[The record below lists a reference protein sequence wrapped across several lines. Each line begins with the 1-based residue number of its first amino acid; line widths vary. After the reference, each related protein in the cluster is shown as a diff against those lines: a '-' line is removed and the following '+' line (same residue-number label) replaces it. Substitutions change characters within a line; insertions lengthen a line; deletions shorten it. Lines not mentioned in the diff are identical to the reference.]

1 MLKKHLTKTPV
12 LYKIFKVY
20 HGERVWENMFA
31 DFSQI
36 RNITILGVG
45 LIGGSLGL
53 ALTAKGFRGEIT
65 GLGRR
70 MQTLDIA
77 LERGAVD
84 NATTDFHAG
93 IQNADLV
100 VIGTPVDLIPEMV
113 QRIAEI
119 GTSDARPLLI
129 TDVGSIK
136 GQIVEE
142 IESFLTATEL
152 HFVGSH
158 PMAGSEKTS
167 VAAARPDLFDGAKCI
182 VTPTDNTH
190 PQALKLVTNLW
201 QFVDTQVCHLSPTEH
216 DMLIAGASHLPHL
229 IASILTNTVGDIG
242 NDTVKALDFAAT
254 GFRDATRI
262 AAGSPQLWRAIFMQN
277 APSLLPMID
286 STIENLA
293 EFKTLLENRDEVEIE
308 RLLTHAKKLRD
319 TLEG

>member
-1 MLKKHLTKTPV
+1 
-12 LYKIFKVY
+12 
-20 HGERVWENMFA
+20 MFA

-53 ALTAKGFRGEIT
+53 ALKAKGFPGEIT

-84 NATTDFHAG
+84 SATTDFHAG
-93 IQNADLV
+93 IYEADLV

-113 QRIAEI
+113 QRIAAI
-119 GTSDARPLLI
+119 RTFDAGPLLI

-136 GQIVEE
+136 EQVVAD
-142 IESFLTATEL
+142 IEAFLAVPNL

-158 PMAGSEKTS
+158 PMAGSEKMS
-167 VAAARPDLFDGAKCI
+167 VAAARADLFDGAKCI
-182 VTPTDNTH
+182 LTPTDNTH
-190 PQALKLVTNLW
+190 PQALKLVTALW
-201 QFVDTQVCHLSPTEH
+201 QFVGTQVCHLSPTEH
-216 DMLIAGASHLPHL
+216 DLLIAGASHLPHL

-242 NDTVKALDFAAT
+242 NDRAKALDFAAT
-254 GFRDATRI
+254 GFRDTTRI
-262 AAGSPQLWRAIFMQN
+262 AAGSPQLWKAIFMQN
-277 APSLLPMID
+277 ARSLLPMID
-286 STIENLA
+286 STIDNLA
-293 EFKTLLENRDEVEIE
+293 EFRTLLENQDGVEIE
-308 RLLTHAKKLRD
+308 RLLAQAKMLRD

>member
-1 MLKKHLTKTPV
+1 MLKKHLTKRLV
-12 LYKIFKVY
+12 LYKIFAVH
-20 HGERVWENMFA
+20 HGERAWENMFA
-31 DFSQI
+31 DFNKI

-53 ALTAKGFRGEIT
+53 ALKAKGFRGEIT

-93 IQNADLV
+93 IYDADIV

-119 GTSDARPLLI
+119 RTSDTQPLLI

-136 GQIVEE
+136 GQIIEE
-142 IESFLTATEL
+142 IESFLVVPNL

-167 VAAARPDLFDGAKCI
+167 VAFARADLFDGAKCI

-201 QFVDTQVCHLSPTEH
+201 QSVDTQVCHLSPAEH
-216 DMLIAGASHLPHL
+216 DLVIAGASHLPHL
-229 IASILTNTVGDIG
+229 IASILTNTVGEIG
-242 NDTVKALDFAAT
+242 NDTAKALDFAAT
-254 GFRDATRI
+254 GFRDTTRI
-262 AAGSPQLWRAIFMQN
+262 AAGSPELWRAIFMQN
-277 APSLLPMID
+277 AHSLLPMID

-293 EFKTLLENRDEVEIE
+293 QFKTLLENRDDVEIE
-308 RLLTHAKKLRD
+308 RLLAHAKTLRD

>member
-1 MLKKHLTKTPV
+1 
-12 LYKIFKVY
+12 
-20 HGERVWENMFA
+20 MFA

-53 ALTAKGFRGEIT
+53 ALKAKDFRGEIT

-84 NATTDFHAG
+84 NATTDFQAG
-93 IQNADLV
+93 IYDADLV
-100 VIGTPVDLIPEMV
+100 VVGTPVDLIPEMV

-119 GTSDARPLLI
+119 RTSDLRPLLI

-136 GQIVEE
+136 DQIVQE
-142 IESFLTATEL
+142 IDNFLDVPNL

-167 VAAARPDLFDGAKCI
+167 VAAAHVDLFDGARCI

-190 PQALKLVTNLW
+190 PQALKLVTDLW
-201 QFVDTQVCHLSPTEH
+201 QFVDTQVCYLSPADH
-216 DMLIAGASHLPHL
+216 DLLIAGASHLPHL
-229 IASILTNTVGDIG
+229 IASILTNTVGDIS
-242 NDTVKALDFAAT
+242 NDRAKALDFAAT
-254 GFRDATRI
+254 GFRDTTRI
-262 AAGSPQLWRAIFMQN
+262 AAGSPEIWRAIFMQN
-277 APSLLPMID
+277 ARALLPMID
-286 STIENLA
+286 STIENLVA
-293 EFKTLLENRDEVEIE
+293 FKTLLENQDEIEIE
-308 RLLTHAKKLRD
+308 RLLAHAKTLRD

>member
-53 ALTAKGFRGEIT
+53 ALKAKGFRGEIT

-84 NATTDFHAG
+84 NATTDFHTG
-93 IQNADLV
+93 VHDADLV

-242 NDTVKALDFAAT
+242 NNTVKALDFAAT

-277 APSLLPMID
+277 AHSLLPMID

>member
-1 MLKKHLTKTPV
+1 
-12 LYKIFKVY
+12 
-20 HGERVWENMFA
+20 MFA

-53 ALTAKGFRGEIT
+53 ALKAKGFRGEIT

-84 NATTDFHAG
+84 NATTDFYAG
-93 IQNADLV
+93 IHEADLV

-119 GTSDARPLLI
+119 WLSDPRPLLI

-136 GQIVEE
+136 GQVVEA
-142 IESFLTATEL
+142 IEGFLTAPDL
-152 HFVGSH
+152 HFIGSH
-158 PMAGSEKTS
+158 PMAGSEQAS
-167 VAAARPDLFDGAKCI
+167 VAAARADLFDGAKCI

-190 PQALKLVTNLW
+190 PQALKLVTGLW
-201 QFVDTQVCHLSPTEH
+201 QSVDTQVCYLSPTEH
-216 DMLIAGASHLPHL
+216 DLLIAGASHLPHL

-242 NDTVKALDFAAT
+242 NDKAKALDFAAT
-254 GFRDATRI
+254 GFRDTTRI

-277 APSLLPMID
+277 ASALLPMID
-286 STIENLA
+286 ATIKNLD
-293 EFKTLLENRDEVEIE
+293 EFKALLENRDDVEIE
-308 RLLTHAKKLRD
+308 RLLAHAKTLRD
-319 TLEG
+319 TLEE

>member
-1 MLKKHLTKTPV
+1 MLKKRLTNTPV
-12 LYKIFKVY
+12 IYTIFEVH
-20 HGERVWENMFA
+20 HGERAWEKMFA

-53 ALTAKGFRGEIT
+53 ALKAKGFRGEVT

-93 IQNADLV
+93 VGDADLIV
-100 VIGTPVDLIPEMV
+100 VGTPVDLIPEMV

-119 GTSDARPLLI
+119 RTSDPRPLII

-142 IESFLTATEL
+142 IENLLTARGL

-167 VAAARPDLFDGAKCI
+167 VASARPDLFDGAKCI
-182 VTPTDNTH
+182 VTPTDNTD
-190 PQALKLVTNLW
+190 PQALKLVTSLW
-201 QFVDTQVCHLSPTEH
+201 QSVDMQVCHLSPTEH

-229 IASILTNTVGDIG
+229 IASILTNTVGEIG

-254 GFRDATRI
+254 GFRDTTRI

-277 APSLLPMID
+277 AHSLLPMID
-286 STIENLA
+286 STIQNLA
-293 EFKTLLENRDEVEIE
+293 AFKTLLENRDDAEIE
-308 RLLTHAKKLRD
+308 RLLAHAKILRD
-319 TLEG
+319 TLEE

>member
-1 MLKKHLTKTPV
+1 MRQNYSETV
-12 LYKIFKVY
+12 LHHV
-20 HGERVWENMFA
+20 ERARENMFA
-31 DFSQI
+31 NFSQI

-53 ALTAKGFRGEIT
+53 ALKAKGFRGEIT

-77 LERGAVD
+77 LKRGAVD
-84 NATTDFHAG
+84 NTTTDFHAG
-93 IQNADLV
+93 IYDADLV
-100 VIGTPVDLIPEMV
+100 VIGTPVDLIPRMV
-113 QRIAEI
+113 ERIAEI
-119 GTSDARPLLI
+119 RGSNVQPLLI

-136 GQIVEE
+136 GQIVKE
-142 IESFLTATEL
+142 IENFLTATDL

-190 PQALKLVTNLW
+190 PQVLKLITNLW

-216 DMLIAGASHLPHL
+216 DLLIAGASHLPHL
-229 IASILTNTVGDIG
+229 IASILTNTVGEIG

-254 GFRDATRI
+254 GFRDTTRI
-262 AAGSPQLWRAIFMQN
+262 AAGSPQLWRAIFIQN
-277 APSLLPMID
+277 AHSLLPMIN
-286 STIENLA
+286 STIENLV
-293 EFKTLLENRDEVEIE
+293 EFKTLLENQDDLEIE
-308 RLLTHAKKLRD
+308 RLLAHAKTLRD
-319 TLEG
+319 TLEE

>member
-1 MLKKHLTKTPV
+1 
-12 LYKIFKVY
+12 
-20 HGERVWENMFA
+20 MFA
-31 DFSQI
+31 DFRQI

-53 ALTAKGFRGEIT
+53 ALKTKGFHGEIT

-84 NATTDFHAG
+84 SATTDFQTG
-93 IQNADLV
+93 IFDADIV

-119 GTSDARPLLI
+119 RTSDPRPLLI

-142 IESFLTATEL
+142 LENSLTIPHL

-158 PMAGSEKTS
+158 PMAGSEQTS
-167 VAAARPDLFDGAKCI
+167 VAAARADLFDGAKCI

-190 PQALKLVTNLW
+190 PQALKLVTDLW
-201 QFVDTQVCHLSPTEH
+201 KSVDTQVCHLSPADH
-216 DMLIAGASHLPHL
+216 DLLIAGASHLPHL
-229 IASILTNTVGDIG
+229 IASILTNTVGEISSDG
-242 NDTVKALDFAAT
+242 AKVLDFAAT
-254 GFRDATRI
+254 GFRDTTRI
-262 AAGSPQLWRAIFMQN
+262 AAGSPQLWKAIFLQN
-277 APSLLPMID
+277 ARSLLPMID
-286 STIENLA
+286 STMENLA
-293 EFKTLLENRDEVEIE
+293 DFKTLLENRDEVEIE
-308 RLLTHAKKLRD
+308 RLLAHAKMLRD

>member
-1 MLKKHLTKTPV
+1 MLKKRLTKTPV
-12 LYKIFKVY
+12 VYKISEAH
-20 HGERVWENMFA
+20 HGERAWENMFA
-31 DFSQI
+31 DFNQI

-53 ALTAKGFRGEIT
+53 ALKTKGFRGEVT

-84 NATTDFHAG
+84 NATTNFHTG
-93 IQNADLV
+93 IYDADLV
-100 VIGTPVDLIPEMV
+100 VVGTPVDLIPEMV
-113 QRIAEI
+113 ERIAEI
-119 GTSDARPLLI
+119 RTSDTRPLLI

-142 IESFLTATEL
+142 IENFLTAPNL

-158 PMAGSEKTS
+158 PMAGSEQTS
-167 VAAARPDLFDGAKCI
+167 VASARPDLFEGAKCI

-190 PQALKLVTNLW
+190 PQALKLVTDLW
-201 QFVDTQVCHLSPTEH
+201 QFVDTQVCHLSPNEH
-216 DMLIAGASHLPHL
+216 DLLIAGASHLPHL
-229 IASILTNTVGDIG
+229 IASILTNTVGEIG

-254 GFRDATRI
+254 GFRDTTRI

-277 APSLLPMID
+277 AHSLLPMID

-293 EFKTLLENRDEVEIE
+293 EFKTLLENQDDVEIE
-308 RLLTHAKKLRD
+308 RLLAHAKMLRD
-319 TLEG
+319 TLEE

>member
-1 MLKKHLTKTPV
+1 
-12 LYKIFKVY
+12 
-20 HGERVWENMFA
+20 MFA

-53 ALTAKGFRGEIT
+53 ALKTKGFRGEIT

-77 LERGAVD
+77 LDRGAVD
-84 NATTDFHAG
+84 SATTDFQTG
-93 IQNADLV
+93 IFDADIV

-119 GTSDARPLLI
+119 RTSDPRPLLI

-136 GQIVEE
+136 DQIVEE
-142 IESFLTATEL
+142 IENSITIPHL

-158 PMAGSEKTS
+158 PMAGSEQTS
-167 VAAARPDLFDGAKCI
+167 VAAARVDLFDGAKCI

-190 PQALKLVTNLW
+190 PQALKLVTDLW
-201 QFVDTQVCHLSPTEH
+201 QFVDAQVCHLSPNEH
-216 DMLIAGASHLPHL
+216 DLLIAGASHLPHL
-229 IASILTNTVGDIG
+229 IASILTNTVGEISSDG
-242 NDTVKALDFAAT
+242 AKALDFAAT
-254 GFRDATRI
+254 GFRDTTRI

-277 APSLLPMID
+277 ARALLPMID
-286 STIENLA
+286 STIANLA
-293 EFKTLLENRDEVEIE
+293 AFKTLLENQDEIEIE
-308 RLLTHAKKLRD
+308 RLLAHAKTLRD

>member
-1 MLKKHLTKTPV
+1 MTKTPV
-12 LYKIFKVY
+12 TNKISEAH
-20 HGERVWENMFA
+20 HGERAWENMFA

-53 ALTAKGFRGEIT
+53 ALKARGFRGEIT

-70 MQTLDIA
+70 LQTLDIA

-84 NATTDFHAG
+84 NATTDFQVG
-93 IQNADLV
+93 VRDADIV
-100 VIGTPVDLIPEMV
+100 VVGAPVDLIPEMV
-113 QRIAEI
+113 RRIAEI
-119 GTSDARPLLI
+119 GTSDTRPLLI

-142 IESFLTATEL
+142 IENFLTATEL

-190 PQALKLVTNLW
+190 PQALKLVTDLW

-216 DMLIAGASHLPHL
+216 DLLIAGASHLPHL
-229 IASILTNTVGDIG
+229 IASILTNTVGEIG
-242 NDTVKALDFAAT
+242 NDTVTALDFAAT
-254 GFRDATRI
+254 GFRDTTRI
-262 AAGSPQLWRAIFMQN
+262 AAGSPSLWRAIFMQN
-277 APSLLPMID
+277 AHSLLPMID

-293 EFKTLLENRDEVEIE
+293 KFKTLLENQADVEIE
-308 RLLTHAKKLRD
+308 RLLEHAKKLRD

>member
-1 MLKKHLTKTPV
+1 MLKKHLTKTLL
-12 LYKIFKVY
+12 LYKIFAVH
-20 HGERVWENMFA
+20 HGERAWENMFA
-31 DFSQI
+31 DFNKI

-53 ALTAKGFRGEIT
+53 ALKAKGFRGQIT

-84 NATTDFHAG
+84 NATTDFHTG
-93 IQNADLV
+93 VYDADIV
-100 VIGTPVDLIPEMV
+100 VIGTPVDLSPEMV

-119 GTSDARPLLI
+119 RNSAPRPLLI

-136 GQIVEE
+136 GQIIEE
-142 IESFLTATEL
+142 IESFLAVPNL

-167 VAAARPDLFDGAKCI
+167 VAFARADLFDGAKCI

-190 PQALKLVTNLW
+190 PQVLKLVTNLW
-201 QFVDTQVCHLSPTEH
+201 QSVDTQVCHLSPAEH
-216 DMLIAGASHLPHL
+216 DLVIAGASHLPHL
-229 IASILTNTVGDIG
+229 IASILTNTVGEIG
-242 NDTVKALDFAAT
+242 NDTAKALDFAAT
-254 GFRDATRI
+254 GFRDTTRI
-262 AAGSPQLWRAIFMQN
+262 AAGSPELWRAIFMQN
-277 APSLLPMID
+277 AHSLLPMID

-293 EFKTLLENRDEVEIE
+293 QFKALLENRDDVEIE
-308 RLLTHAKKLRD
+308 RLLAHAKTLRD

>member
-1 MLKKHLTKTPV
+1 MRQNYSETV
-12 LYKIFKVY
+12 LHHV
-20 HGERVWENMFA
+20 ERARENMFA
-31 DFSQI
+31 NFSQI

-53 ALTAKGFRGEIT
+53 ALKAKGFRGEIT

-77 LERGAVD
+77 LKRGAVD
-84 NATTDFHAG
+84 NTTTDFHAG
-93 IQNADLV
+93 IYDADLV
-100 VIGTPVDLIPEMV
+100 VIGTPVDLIPRMV
-113 QRIAEI
+113 ERIAEI
-119 GTSDARPLLI
+119 RGSNVQPLLI

-136 GQIVEE
+136 GQIVKE
-142 IESFLTATEL
+142 IENFLTATDL

-190 PQALKLVTNLW
+190 PQVLKLITNLW

-216 DMLIAGASHLPHL
+216 DLLIAGASHLPHL
-229 IASILTNTVGDIG
+229 IASILTNTVGEIG

-254 GFRDATRI
+254 GFRDTTRI

-277 APSLLPMID
+277 AHSLLPMIN
-286 STIENLA
+286 STIENLV
-293 EFKTLLENRDEVEIE
+293 EFKTLLENQDDLEIE
-308 RLLTHAKKLRD
+308 RLLAHAKTLRD
-319 TLEG
+319 TLEE

>member
-12 LYKIFKVY
+12 IYKISEVH
-20 HGERVWENMFA
+20 HGERAWENMFA

-53 ALTAKGFRGEIT
+53 ALKAKGFRGELT

-93 IQNADLV
+93 LCDADLV
-100 VIGTPVDLIPEMV
+100 VVGTPVNLILEMV
-113 QRIAEI
+113 QRIAAI
-119 GTSDARPLLI
+119 RTSDSRPLMI

-136 GQIVEE
+136 GEMVEE
-142 IESFLTATEL
+142 IESCLTATDL
-152 HFVGSH
+152 YFVGSH

-167 VAAARPDLFDGAKCI
+167 VASARPDLFDGAKCI

-190 PQALKLVTNLW
+190 PQALRLVTALW
-201 QFVDTQVCHLSPTEH
+201 QFVDTQVCHLSPTDH

-229 IASILTNTVGDIG
+229 IASVLTNTVGEIG

-254 GFRDATRI
+254 GFRDTTRI
-262 AAGSPQLWRAIFMQN
+262 AAGSPELWRAIFMQN
-277 APSLLPMID
+277 AHSLLPMID

-293 EFKTLLENRDEVEIE
+293 QFKTLLESQDDIEIE
-308 RLLTHAKKLRD
+308 RLLAHAKMLRD
-319 TLEG
+319 ALEE